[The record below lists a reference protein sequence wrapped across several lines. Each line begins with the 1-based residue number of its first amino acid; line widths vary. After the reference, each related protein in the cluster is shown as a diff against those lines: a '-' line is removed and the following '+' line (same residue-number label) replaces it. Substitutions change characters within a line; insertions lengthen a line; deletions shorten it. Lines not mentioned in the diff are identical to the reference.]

1 MTFTEY
7 LTIECHLARLTVAA
21 YDSDVRHFKALIQKE
36 VPNDADM
43 VTYLNRLTDDGFA
56 TTSIQRKVSAI
67 KLYLFFLRVKQG
79 VEVPDMATLFQPKTS
94 LQLPKLIPSKSLA
107 LAVSFS
113 FEGQKQAYRNRLII
127 ALLYYTGC
135 RVSEVVSLPRAH
147 VFSDYILVSG
157 KGGKERMVPLASEVI
172 QRLNVYMGT
181 IGECESKWLFPGRAG
196 RYISRQLVTQILADV
211 KLGCG
216 IMARLTPHTFRHMF
230 ATNLLEKGLDLRDIQ
245 LLLGHASIQTTQI
258 YTHLDKS
265 KLKRTFNACHPLS

>member
-1 MTFTEY
+1 MIFTEY
-7 LTIECHLARLTVAA
+7 LTIECHLAQPTVAA
-21 YDSDVRHFKALIQKE
+21 YDSDVRHFKVLIQKE

-127 ALLYYTGC
+127 ALLYY
-135 RVSEVVSLPRAH
+135 
-147 VFSDYILVSG
+147 
-157 KGGKERMVPLASEVI
+157 
-172 QRLNVYMGT
+172 
-181 IGECESKWLFPGRAG
+181 
-196 RYISRQLVTQILADV
+196 
-211 KLGCG
+211 
-216 IMARLTPHTFRHMF
+216 
-230 ATNLLEKGLDLRDIQ
+230 
-245 LLLGHASIQTTQI
+245 
-258 YTHLDKS
+258 
-265 KLKRTFNACHPLS
+265 